1 LQPAVLGSRGLAFLA
16 VPPTTSSSSLGLLEG
31 SSRLAL
37 STLIAPEQVGS
48 QALRLAKDFYEH
60 HVHGLLF
67 SWLDLYL
74 LLVIM

>member
-1 LQPAVLGSRGLAFLA
+1 MQPAVLGSRGLAFLA
-16 VPPTTSSSSLGLLEG
+16 VPPTTSSSSGLLED

-37 STLIAPEQVGS
+37 STPIAPEQVGS

-60 HVHGLLF
+60 LVRGLLF
-67 SWLDLYL
+67 SWLNLYL